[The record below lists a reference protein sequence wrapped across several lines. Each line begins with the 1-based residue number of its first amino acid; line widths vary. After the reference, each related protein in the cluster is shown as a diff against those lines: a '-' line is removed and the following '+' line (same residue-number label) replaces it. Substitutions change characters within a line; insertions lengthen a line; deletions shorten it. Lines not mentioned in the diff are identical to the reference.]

1 MFKRYQNCKPQAKDA
16 KMPRWQE
23 FIQPLVSAVREG
35 GQFLWVNCCCR
46 GRAVSALSGDC
57 PGAQLSLAIPLLFCT
72 CCLALASSLQG
83 EACVMVLR
91 SSKQAIQHLQ
101 FLSIISLE
109 TYPNYDSRSISPN
122 NSAHITGNTSQL
134 RRDLKEVSADLY
146 ADCHGH
152 NIATDSYSSLV
163 RDILPTTSF
172 LQSRLAAISVSINIV
187 HKLFRIRGDLFLSI
201 GQCYYKTLNTMINVE
216 ETTVKNLYRAYFCH
230 LHLDVH
236 AFTAISFKWIQATMC
251 NAQTEIEAPTI
262 ISCYCAAQPMP
273 SCEPPFV
280 PVLSLS
286 WQKLSSLSLSTFLL
300 QGCCDITSASDMFS
314 NFEPN
319 IVKMLDPKDDY
330 KKPGLT
336 KSLLAERLIFP
347 FAYSP
352 QLRDLVKETCASVE
366 PLERE
371 ADLHR
376 ADAALSE
383 SSSPEDVFSSSE
395 MQTVPVCMDT
405 TVPPGDSILRRGHR
419 EPPLLRLPTEQCLGI
434 QFDRHARARIST
446 SPTLRRL
453 RMASASQALPFPDCS
468 DTAQLRNQ
476 KQYTGSLHHI
486 CKSPPRC
493 ITISSLSLPSCVHA
507 KLLSSKAKS
516 ERTIAA
522 LESDLPRSKLPSQED
537 PLSNGSPNEPPRNSW
552 RGNSATLPTR
562 LSRPSPTLWAGVQ
575 ASHDHKNLDLSN
587 NVELERPLADSLLH
601 QQGALHQFPGQP
613 ELTCAV
619 VASRR
624 SAERRRSSLVVSLPG
639 LEVFPGDLLVSD
651 SAMDY
656 LPYSS
661 FLLSAGQAQAGVC
674 SSEPSKSR
682 DGSVHSKSWHE
693 FIKEQ
698 QTEQKDVNSRLEV
711 EKEAAVWELFTSECT
726 YFLDHLLVLKM
737 VFMNTLKYLQNNE
750 FLLDVDLWRLFANLE
765 ELNKISLNF
774 LKTFFETVKKRI
786 SKSDCPMDFSSV
798 LRMGD
803 LCQTHQIYCLNYT
816 SAVFY
821 LEKLRQREDFGIYLK
836 LMMQKTVCYLL
847 ARRKLKP
854 KADFLCLQQWCEQN
868 EQCKRLHLP
877 ELLVAPL
884 HRLTRYPLLLNNI
897 WKRSTDE
904 TEKSFIQSLKE
915 KVEKSIRDLEGKVKW
930 LDNFQKF
937 RQLQEVIIWPQ
948 VWDRDKRFF
957 VPECLK
963 QNLRENSSE
972 NILSSVNRLLL
983 HEGRLMLA
991 ESTRLLDVYLFLFDD
1006 FLLITKIKRNK
1017 KKYGGSDTSLIPVCP
1032 SLTPELQSFIREGG
1046 FCTVLDQPIPLDRLI
1061 LKNVEPIQI
1070 TVFSLRNAFLIQHE
1084 NRYRQCIAVF
1094 LLQAQTE
1101 TAKNPLVHGVT
1112 FPFKSTATFQIT
1124 EFKNYSG
1131 HWTKFLHNRFSKTVV
1146 VMRHNSGSPPPPGQS
1161 RAIDAS
1167 SDAPERCQQMVLCA
1181 RHNSRHA
1188 VPGTGPPYPC
1198 HPPAFHD
1205 PSPCPDLGPANST
1218 VPHHVNLHNYPQYKI
1233 YIFTSTQ
1240 IIRRASQ
1247 CFH

>member
-1 MFKRYQNCKPQAKDA
+1 MQ
-16 KMPRWQE
+16 
-23 FIQPLVSAVREG
+23 QPS
-35 GQFLWVNCCCR
+35 
-46 GRAVSALSGDC
+46 SGYC
-57 PGAQLSLAIPLLFCT
+57 P
-72 CCLALASSLQG
+72 
-83 EACVMVLR
+83 
-91 SSKQAIQHLQ
+91 
-101 FLSIISLE
+101 
-109 TYPNYDSRSISPN
+109 
-122 NSAHITGNTSQL
+122 
-134 RRDLKEVSADLY
+134 
-146 ADCHGH
+146 
-152 NIATDSYSSLV
+152 
-163 RDILPTTSF
+163 
-172 LQSRLAAISVSINIV
+172 
-187 HKLFRIRGDLFLSI
+187 
-201 GQCYYKTLNTMINVE
+201 
-216 ETTVKNLYRAYFCH
+216 
-230 LHLDVH
+230 
-236 AFTAISFKWIQATMC
+236 
-251 NAQTEIEAPTI
+251 
-262 ISCYCAAQPMP
+262 
-273 SCEPPFV
+273 
-280 PVLSLS
+280 
-286 WQKLSSLSLSTFLL
+286 
-300 QGCCDITSASDMFS
+300 
-314 NFEPN
+314 
-319 IVKMLDPKDDY
+319 
-330 KKPGLT
+330 
-336 KSLLAERLIFP
+336 
-347 FAYSP
+347 
-352 QLRDLVKETCASVE
+352 DLVKETCASVE
-366 PLERE
+366 PLDRE
-371 ADLHR
+371 ADLHK

-405 TVPPGDSILRRGHR
+405 TVPPGNSILRRGHR
-419 EPPLLRLPTEQCLGI
+419 ESSLLRLPTEQCLGI
-434 QFDRHARARIST
+434 HHTPFQFDRHARARIST

-468 DTAQLRNQ
+468 DTAQLRNR
-476 KQYTGSLHHI
+476 KEYTGSLHHI

-516 ERTIAA
+516 ERAIAA
-522 LESDLPRSKLPSQED
+522 LQSDRPRAKLPSQED

-552 RGNSATLPTR
+552 RANSATLPTR
-562 LSRPSPTLWAGVQ
+562 LSCPSPTLWAGVQ
-575 ASHDHKNLDLSN
+575 ESGL
-587 NVELERPLADSLLH
+587 PM
-601 QQGALHQFPGQP
+601 Q
-613 ELTCAV
+613 
-619 VASRR
+619 R

-661 FLLSAGQAQAGVC
+661 FLLSAE
-674 SSEPSKSR
+674 SKKSR
-682 DGSVHSKSWHE
+682 WPFAKRGVGKDKQKQASDLENCLSTVKIIDCCTDEFFCFKSKSWHE

-774 LKTFFETVKKRI
+774 LTTFFETVKKRI
-786 SKSDCPMDFSSV
+786 SKSDSPMDFSSV
-798 LRMGD
+798 LRMFFQGD

-836 LMMQKTVCYLL
+836 
-847 ARRKLKP
+847 
-854 KADFLCLQQWCEQN
+854 WCEQN

-915 KVEKSIRDLEGKVKW
+915 KVEKSLRDLEGKVKW

-1084 NRYRQCIAVF
+1084 NRYQQCIAVF

-1101 TAKNPLVHGVT
+1101 TAKKAWMSQIETAISNYTTKHETKKHTT
-1112 FPFKSTATFQIT
+1112 FCFPA
-1124 EFKNYSG
+1124 E
-1131 HWTKFLHNRFSKTVV
+1131 
-1146 VMRHNSGSPPPPGQS
+1146 
-1161 RAIDAS
+1161 S
-1167 SDAPERCQQMVLCA
+1167 SE
-1181 RHNSRHA
+1181 
-1188 VPGTGPPYPC
+1188 
-1198 HPPAFHD
+1198 
-1205 PSPCPDLGPANST
+1205 
-1218 VPHHVNLHNYPQYKI
+1218 I
-1233 YIFTSTQ
+1233 
-1240 IIRRASQ
+1240 
-1247 CFH
+1247 